1 MLMQGWDIRPRR
13 EKSSSVYKGH
23 QKMKKRRQHHVWKSY
38 LRAWAHDEKIF
49 CLQSGRVFESN
60 ISSVAVERDFY
71 KLPTLSKKDIEYIRL
86 LIGKSPN
93 PATRLYKDFLML
105 FSIFGWLKD
114 NLPPHMASDPE
125 FESLIDKQIINTEE
139 DFHSSIESNMMP
151 ILNAIRQRDISF
163 YNDDEQCI
171 KFLHFLSLQSFRT
184 KGTRERVIEKPYPSD
199 FNIGNCWNIL
209 RLIFAMNV
217 GASLFLDR
225 KKRPL
230 FLIENNTGIPFITGD
245 QPVINLF
252 SSPQLTEAPTLL
264 TLYYPVT
271 PWLAIVL
278 DEAKERCGY
287 GTGVLSLDQVS
298 KLNREMHAASFMQV
312 FGHSREVLTSLCS

>member
-1 MLMQGWDIRPRR
+1 MR
-13 EKSSSVYKGH
+13 EKTSSVDKDH
-23 QKMKKRRQHHVWKSY
+23 PKMKKRQQHHVWKSY
-38 LRAWAHDEKIF
+38 LRTWAHDEKIF
-49 CLQSGRVFESN
+49 CLQNGRIFESN
-60 ISSVAVERDFY
+60 INGVAVERDFY

-93 PATRLYKDFLML
+93 PATLLYKDFLIL
-105 FSIFGWLKD
+105 FSLFGWLKD
-114 NLPPHMASDPE
+114 NPPPHMASDPE
-125 FESLIDKQIINTEE
+125 FESLIDQKIINIEE
-139 DFHSSIESNMMP
+139 DFHSSIENNIMP
-151 ILNAIRQRDISF
+151 ILNAIRQRDIRF
-163 YNDDEQCI
+163 YNDDEQCM
-171 KFLHFLSLQSFRT
+171 KFLHFLSLQLFRT
-184 KGTRERVIEKPYPSD
+184 KGVKERVIERPYPAD

-209 RLIFAMNV
+209 RHIFAMNV

-230 FLIENNTGIPFITGD
+230 FLIENNTGVPFITGD

-252 SSPQLTEAPTLL
+252 SSTQLTEAPRLL
-264 TLYYPVT
+264 CLYYPIT

-278 DEAKERCGY
+278 DEVKERCGY

-298 KLNREMHAASFMQV
+298 KLNREMHAASFQQV